1 MSALVVIIGLV
12 LIIYARVS
20 CTIRIFNGKAKP
32 FSGYTEN
39 ESLIQWIGVAII
51 FGTIILI

>member
-1 MSALVVIIGLV
+1 MSALVVIIGIV